1 MITLCDLVTDFNV
14 NGGDRIRIGS
24 DVDTNINMEEIQSFK
39 FTGTTASSYALW
51 TEQTSADETGIWLV
65 GDTDGATDTQE
76 FSVFLSG
83 AEILNATSLT
93 LQELA

>member
-1 MITLCDLVTDFNV
+1 MITLRDLVTDFNV

-39 FTGTTASSYALW
+39 FTGTAASSYALW
-51 TEQTSADETGIWLV
+51 TEQPATDETGIWLV
-65 GDTDGATDTQE
+65 GNTDGATDTHE

-83 AEILNATSLT
+83 AGTLNTKSLT